1 MAGGYRRKECRDE
14 IYCEDRLSSLIG
26 CAVVLMGGLK
36 GVGVLLMGSSRED
49 QPPSAGKVTPSAG
62 AECPAEGT
70 LETGTARTDTEA
82 ESH

>member
-1 MAGGYRRKECRDE
+1 
-14 IYCEDRLSSLIG
+14 
-26 CAVVLMGGLK
+26 MGGLK